1 MVLVTSM
8 GLLAQG
14 STWETATLISSGQTK
29 SSSLG
34 TNNYEDWYKINV
46 TREGTVELTAT
57 VTSGDLLLGTG
68 SNLNGV
74 NTDGTLY
81 NRGNFTGNHTGYAG
95 YIITLTATNVGRGT
109 YYIRIKHYMASGSY
123 KLYYKFTECPQSND
137 PEPNN
142 DYEHASLLQSG
153 NTVQGRLG
161 YVTTENVADIDDW
174 YKIVIPEE
182 GNIELKGIAASGD
195 LLLSTGS
202 NLNGVKTDGTLY
214 NRGNFRGN
222 RTGYAGDTITFNAI
236 NVGKGTYYIR
246 INRYSGSGGYT
257 LYYKFTPCPQAADPE
272 PNNDYEHASLLQS
285 GTTAQGRLGHVT
297 TENVTDIDDWYKIV
311 IPEEGNIELKG
322 IAASGDLLLST
333 GSNLNG
339 VKTDGTLYNRGN
351 FRGNRTGYAGD
362 TITFNAI
369 NVGKGTYYIRI
380 NRYGGSGGY
389 TLYYKFTPCPLG
401 ADPEPNNDYEH
412 ASLLQSGTTAQG
424 RLGYVTSDDVL
435 DGEDWYK
442 IVVPEEGHIEL
453 MATVASGDL
462 LLSNGSN
469 FNGFKN
475 GNTYNR
481 GNISGKESFR
491 DDTITFNATNVGKGT
506 YYIRIVRYGG
516 SGGYKLYCKFT
527 PCPLKADP
535 EPNNSYE
542 DYTRLLNGKTTEG
555 RMGYCTSDDVTDT
568 EDWYRIIVPQ
578 EGPIDVTI
586 NTTEDLRINNG
597 SSIQGV
603 RDDGSLYTI
612 GYFSGNMSYGSTSL
626 TYHNNKLNPGIYYF
640 RITRY
645 GGSGGYQITYNG
657 PISEIPGDV
666 DGDGI
671 LNIGD
676 AAELIDYLLNHETA
690 GSIANGDAD
699 GDGNITI
706 ADVTAILDRLR
717 GN

>member
-29 SSSLG
+29 TGSFNQNH
-34 TNNYEDWYKINV
+34 TEDWYKINV
-46 TREGTVELTAT
+46 TQEGTIDFTGI
-57 VTSGDLLLGTG
+57 VTSGDLTLSNSSSVKGVGT
-68 SNLNGV
+68 NG
-74 NTDGTLY
+74 DLY
-81 NRGNFTGNHTGYAG
+81 DRYYIRGKESFRDDT
-95 YIITLTATNVGRGT
+95 ITLNAINVGKGT
-109 YYIRIKHYMASGSY
+109 YYIKILRYGGTGSY
-123 KLYYKFTECPQSND
+123 SLKYKFTQCPQSGD

-142 DYEHASLLQSG
+142 EFASASQLQSG

-161 YVTTENVADIDDW
+161 YISSDNVTDYDDW

-182 GNIELKGIAASGD
+182 GHVELRAIAASGD
-195 LLLSTGS
+195 LLLSYTS
-202 NLNGVKTDGTLY
+202 NFNGVNTSGNIYD
-214 NRGNFRGN
+214 RGHFTGKESFRD
-222 RTGYAGDTITFNAI
+222 DTITFNAT

-246 INRYSGSGGYT
+246 INRYSGSGGY
-257 LYYKFTPCPQAADPE
+257 K
-272 PNNDYEHASLLQS
+272 
-285 GTTAQGRLGHVT
+285 
-297 TENVTDIDDWYKIV
+297 
-311 IPEEGNIELKG
+311 
-322 IAASGDLLLST
+322 
-333 GSNLNG
+333 
-339 VKTDGTLYNRGN
+339 
-351 FRGNRTGYAGD
+351 
-362 TITFNAI
+362 
-369 NVGKGTYYIRI
+369 
-380 NRYGGSGGY
+380 
-389 TLYYKFTPCPLG
+389 LYYKFTPCPLG

-424 RLGYVTSDDVL
+424 RLGYVTSENVMDGEDWYKIVVPEEGNVELKAIATEDLLLSNSSSFNGFKNGGTYSRGNFYGKESFRDDTITFNATNVGKGTYYIRILRYGGSGGYMLYYKFTPCPQTADPEPNNDYASSSLLQSGKTVQGRLGYVTSDDVT
-435 DGEDWYK
+435 DAEDWYK

-462 LLSNGSN
+462 LLSNSSN

-481 GNISGKESFR
+481 GNISGTASFR

-506 YYIRIVRYGG
+506 YYIRILRYGG

>member
-1 MVLVTSM
+1 MVLVTSI

-14 STWETATLISSGQTK
+14 STWQTATLISSGQTK
-29 SSSLG
+29 TGAMG
-34 TNNYEDWYKINV
+34 TNNSEDWYKINV
-46 TREGTVELTAT
+46 TQEGTVDITGI
-57 VTSGDLLLGTG
+57 VTSGDLLLNKG
-68 SNLNGV
+68 SSFNGFNNGNPYV
-74 NTDGTLY
+74 
-81 NRGNFTGNHTGYAG
+81 RGNFEGTDSFREDT
-95 YIITLTATNVGRGT
+95 ITFHATNVGKGT
-109 YYIRIKHYMASGSY
+109 YYIRIVRHSGTGSY
-123 KLYYKFTECPQSND
+123 SLKYKFTQCPQSAD

-142 DYEHASLLQSG
+142 EFASASQLQSG

-161 YVTTENVADIDDW
+161 YVTTENVADNDDW
-174 YKIVIPEE
+174 YKIVVPEE
-182 GNIELKGIAASGD
+182 GHVDLKAIVASGD
-195 LLLSTGS
+195 LLLNKGS
-202 NLNGVKTDGTLY
+202 YVGGVNADGSLY
-214 NRGNFRGN
+214 NRGNFDGTDSYRD
-222 RTGYAGDTITFNAI
+222 DTITFHAT

-246 INRYSGSGGYT
+246 INRHS
-257 LYYKFTPCPQAADPE
+257 
-272 PNNDYEHASLLQS
+272 
-285 GTTAQGRLGHVT
+285 
-297 TENVTDIDDWYKIV
+297 
-311 IPEEGNIELKG
+311 
-322 IAASGDLLLST
+322 
-333 GSNLNG
+333 
-339 VKTDGTLYNRGN
+339 
-351 FRGNRTGYAGD
+351 
-362 TITFNAI
+362 
-369 NVGKGTYYIRI
+369 
-380 NRYGGSGGY
+380 GSGGY

-412 ASLLQSGTTAQG
+412 AGLLQSGTTAQG
-424 RLGYVTSDDVL
+424 RLGYVTTENVADNDDWYKIVVPEEGNVELKAIATEDLLLNKGSSFNGFKNGNIYNRGNFEGTDSFRDDTITFNATNVGKGTYYIRINRSSGSGGYTLYYKLTPCPQTADPEPNNDYASSSLLQSGKTVQGRLGYVTSDDVT
-435 DGEDWYK
+435 DAEDWYK

-462 LLSNGSN
+462 LLSNGST

-475 GNTYNR
+475 GNPYNR
-481 GNISGKESFR
+481 GNISGTASFR

-555 RMGYCTSDDVTDT
+555 RMGYCTSDDVTDA

-586 NTTEDLRINNG
+586 NTTEDLKINNG

-645 GGSGGYQITYNG
+645 SGSGGYQITYNG

-676 AAELIDYLLNHETA
+676 AADLIDYLLNHAATDTL
-690 GSIANGDAD
+690 ANGDAD
-699 GDGNITI
+699 GDGIITI
-706 ADVTAILDRLR
+706 ADVSAIVDTLL
-717 GN
+717 GL